1 MGVLFFE
8 LMRQLTRFGKRVM
21 AGLMLIVL
29 AALLVAAGIIVC
41 VDWAYKIGINQDAF
55 NVITLFML
63 PVLCK
68 LIVDMAC
75 IVKHGELI

>member
-1 MGVLFFE
+1 
-8 LMRQLTRFGKRVM
+8 M

-29 AALLVAAGIIVC
+29 AALLVTVGIITC
-41 VDWAYKIGINQDAF
+41 ASMAYKIGINQNAF